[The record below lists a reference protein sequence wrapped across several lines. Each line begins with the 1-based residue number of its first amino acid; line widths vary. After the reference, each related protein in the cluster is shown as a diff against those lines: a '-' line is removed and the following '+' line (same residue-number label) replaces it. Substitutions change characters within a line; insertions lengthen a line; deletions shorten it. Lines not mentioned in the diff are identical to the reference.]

1 MLVGTHNNSLDEK
14 GRLSVPAK
22 FKSKLGADVTIRL
35 LNVDCSCLQIY
46 STSTL
51 EDIIEK
57 EIGDNF
63 DEFNIRRV
71 TSKYLNG
78 STQAKIDPQ
87 GRLLLPKEKLELL
100 GIEKE
105 VVVTGCF
112 NHIEVWLPTT
122 HEEYTELIDEEIQE
136 DFVAEKAQNKK
147 NREFK
152 KSGKYL
158 LDK

>member
-1 MLVGTHNNSLDEK
+1 MLVGTHNNVLDEK
-14 GRLSVPAK
+14 GRLAVPAK
-22 FKSKLGADVTIRL
+22 FKTKLGSDVVVRL
-35 LNVDCSCLQIY
+35 YNVDCACLQIY

-57 EIGDNF
+57 EIGDNMN
-63 DEFNIRRV
+63 EFHIRNI

-78 STQAKIDPQ
+78 TTQAKIDPQ

-112 NHIEVWLPTT
+112 NHIEVWLPQA
-122 HEEYTELIDEEIQE
+122 HQEYTEIIDEQIQKDYDAVNAEISKDRE
-136 DFVAEKAQNKK
+136 YKKA
-147 NREFK
+147 
-152 KSGKYL
+152 GKYL
-158 LDK
+158 LD